1 MNKKWCPGSPQNF
14 RTDTKL
20 QESQTSDNSITQNL
34 LLNFLLQTNANI
46 AIIQQQNEATLRAMA
61 ILKQILFEF
70 AKARKDDLARERER
84 RF

>member
-34 LLNFLLQTNANI
+34 LLNFLLPTNANI
-46 AIIQQQNEATLRAMA
+46 AIIQQQNEATLRAIA

-70 AKARKDDLARERER
+70 YMYKKDEQARNRER

>member
-1 MNKKWCPGSPQNF
+1 MNKKWCPGSPQNL

-20 QESQTSDNSITQNL
+20 QESQTSDNSLTQNL

-46 AIIQQQNEATLRAMA
+46 AIIQQQNEATLRAIA
-61 ILKQILFEF
+61 HVNKNISDLITSLKDGIV
-70 AKARKDDLARERER
+70 RNRER